1 MIIIFVSNILFA
13 FEFFNPIKTAAS
25 LAIGEAAEAYGE
37 ALGWPADGE
46 TRKRFGIDLIA
57 PALGAVSF
65 DVLDEALD
73 SGDYDDDIEV
83 DEVPT
88 SPDSVAGDA
97 VVFITAR
104 FCNSCRRMDPH
115 FRRMQQS
122 FNGVRFLRS
131 IQQQIGPSPRRP
143 ASPARRPASSTKI
156 LQE

>member
-1 MIIIFVSNILFA
+1 MARIEKALNEAPAVLEEAPSVSK
-13 FEFFNPIKTAAS
+13 EFFNPIKTAAS
-25 LAIGEAAEAYGE
+25 LAIGDASEAYSE

-46 TRKRFGIDLIA
+46 TRKRFGIDLLA
-57 PALGAVSF
+57 PSLGAVSF

-97 VVFITAR
+97 VVFITAK

-115 FRRMQQS
+115 FRRIS
-122 FNGVRFLRS
+122 SRFRTFALPDGVIRDAT
-131 IQQQIGPSPRRP
+131 P
-143 ASPARRPASSTKI
+143 
-156 LQE
+156 